1 MVNTMKFKYIIELK
15 NGYTKTG
22 QETKETVMEFVM
34 DSDCRINANRAI
46 KSMLEGTTNIKR
58 LSAICM
64 DEPCDEINR

>member
-1 MVNTMKFKYIIELK
+1 MKFKYIIELK

-22 QETKETVMEFVM
+22 QETKEIVMEFVM